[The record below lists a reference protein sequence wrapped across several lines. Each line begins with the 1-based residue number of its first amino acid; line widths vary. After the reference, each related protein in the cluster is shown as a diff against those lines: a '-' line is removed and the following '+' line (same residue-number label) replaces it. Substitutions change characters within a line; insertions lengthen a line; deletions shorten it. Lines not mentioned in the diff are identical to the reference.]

1 MESLLLLVRHAE
13 TEDNVEMRLSGWT
26 DSLLSPRG
34 ERQTAAVAEQIV
46 RAHPVTT
53 IYSSPLIRARR
64 TADAIARRIRRPILL
79 REDLREMYFGE
90 FEGWPLQQIERLH
103 PEFLAT
109 EFALDREFMW
119 PSGES
124 RSGFAGRV
132 RTVLDAIAARH
143 AGESV
148 AVVTHGGVISYFLTM
163 VARRSVTAWRDYQV
177 PNASLS
183 EVLWNASLGRGT
195 IVRQGANG
203 HLLPLQDIAS
213 SPDQI
218 ARPDSAITDLPA
230 TV

>member
-1 MESLLLLVRHAE
+1 MLVRHAE
-13 TEDNVEMRLSGWT
+13 TEDNIEMRLSGWT

-34 ERQTAAVAEQIV
+34 ERQTMAVAEHIL
-46 RAHPVTT
+46 RDHPVTT

-64 TADAIARRIRRPILL
+64 TADAIAQRIRRPILL

-90 FEGWPLQQIERLH
+90 FEGWPLERIERLH

-132 RTVLDAIAARH
+132 RTALDTIAARH

-148 AVVTHGGVISYFLTM
+148 AVVTHGGVISYFLAM
-163 VARRSVTAWRDYQV
+163 VAGRSVTAWRDYQV
-177 PNASLS
+177 PNASLT
-183 EVLWNASLGRGT
+183 EVLWNPNLGSGT
-195 IVRQGANG
+195 IVRHGADE
-203 HLLPLQDIAS
+203 HLLPLEDAAH
-213 SPDQI
+213 PPEGV
-218 ARPDSAITDLPA
+218 ARPDSGITDHPA